1 MSRRIFA
8 LWGWRPINQKAKA
21 WPAGRSRSVQLGLRV
36 RTHSTMTHGSVLLSK
51 DFTPDENLI
60 VQPRNLKETGGTPSP
75 AFSKPEWR

>member
-1 MSRRIFA
+1 
-8 LWGWRPINQKAKA
+8 
-21 WPAGRSRSVQLGLRV
+21 
-36 RTHSTMTHGSVLLSK
+36 MTHGSVLLSK